1 MKRLLVLGFCAVV
14 VVEALALLAHDR
26 RLVLWT
32 SGVAVAVVLLQL
44 RRFVVSGGGH
54 VPVQPAR
61 DARGDSLRSWLSRT
75 EKQIRWSESTRAD
88 WDRRLRP
95 ILAGRFETAT
105 RQRKLKDPAAFHA
118 TGRMLFGPALWEWVN
133 PDNVSITGGSEPG
146 PGREVLEEILQR
158 LEQV

>member
-1 MKRLLVLGFCAVV
+1 MKRVVVLGLCAVV
-14 VVEALALLAHDR
+14 AIEMLALLLHDR
-26 RLVLWT
+26 RFVLWT

-44 RRFVVSGGGH
+44 RHLVSGDHG
-54 VPVQPAR
+54 PASAQPTR
-61 DARGDSLRSWLSRT
+61 DVHGDSLRSWLSRT

-95 ILAGRFETAT
+95 ILAGRYETAT
-105 RQRKLKDPAAFHA
+105 RQRQSKDPAAYHA
-118 TGRMLFGPALWEWVN
+118 TGRMLFGPTLWEWVN
-133 PDNVSITGGSEPG
+133 PENVSSTGASEPG

>member
-1 MKRLLVLGFCAVV
+1 MKRLVVLSLYAVV
-14 VVEALALLAHDR
+14 AVEAIALSLHDR
-26 RLVLWT
+26 RFVLWT

-44 RRFVVSGGGH
+44 RHRLSGDQGRA
-54 VPVQPAR
+54 PAQPAR
-61 DARGDSLRSWLSRT
+61 DVHGDSLRSWLSRT

-105 RQRKLKDPAAFHA
+105 RQRKFKDPAAYDA
-118 TGRMLFGPALWEWVN
+118 SGRMLFGPTLWEWVN
-133 PDNVSITGGSEPG
+133 PENVSSTGGNEPG

-158 LEQV
+158 LERV

>member
-1 MKRLLVLGFCAVV
+1 MNRTVALSVCAVV
-14 VVEALALLAHDR
+14 AVESLALLVHDR
-26 RLVLWT
+26 RVVLWL
-32 SGVAVAVVLLQL
+32 SGLAVAVVLVEVRQYLGSDRGRPSAL
-44 RRFVVSGGGH
+44 
-54 VPVQPAR
+54 PPR
-61 DARGDSLRSWLSRT
+61 DVRGESLRNWLSRT

-105 RQRKLKDPAAFHA
+105 RARKLKDPAAYYE

-133 PDNVSITGGSEPG
+133 PDNVSSTRGDEPG
-146 PGREVLEEILQR
+146 PGRVVLEEILQR